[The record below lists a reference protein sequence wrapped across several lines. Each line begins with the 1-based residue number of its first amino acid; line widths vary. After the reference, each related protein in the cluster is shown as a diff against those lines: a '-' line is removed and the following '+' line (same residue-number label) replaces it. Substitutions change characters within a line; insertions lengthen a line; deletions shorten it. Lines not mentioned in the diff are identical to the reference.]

1 MGAPTN
7 PLRLQVIDRVVAV
20 LAAIVAG
27 SNYFFTPFEVVK
39 RFKHWNECHGFP
51 TYMVFTDSGGAVELS
66 GVPDLYTENFYVNVK
81 GYVQDNSDTVTK
93 LEQAIRDIR
102 KAIDVDSKSAAA
114 GSLGALADEVRIE
127 KSPDTDNGYLSL
139 EGFGFFDQQ
148 IRVMIEGTY
157 GEL

>member
-7 PLRLQVIDRVVAV
+7 PLRLKTIDRVVAV

-27 SNYFFTPFEVVK
+27 DDYFFTPFEVAK
-39 RFKHWNECHGFP
+39 RFKHWNECRGFP
-51 TYMVFTDSGGAVELS
+51 TYMVFTDSGGNVDLS
-66 GVPDLYTENFYVNVK
+66 GAPDIYDEDFYINVK
-81 GYVQDNSDTVTK
+81 GYVQDNVDTVTK
-93 LEQAIRDIR
+93 LEQAIRDVR
-102 KAIDVDSKSAAA
+102 KAINEDSKSMAA
-114 GSLGALADEVRIE
+114 GSLGAIAVEIRIE

-148 IRVMIEGTY
+148 IRVKISGGY